1 MKRKRT
7 RERGGGGGTWKK
19 ISSDFDLGL
28 ATRNMFYLEK
38 K

>member
-19 ISSDFDLGL
+19 ISSADFDLGL
-28 ATRNMFYLEK
+28 AARNMFY
-38 K
+38 